1 MCVNRRRLCV
11 KANTDQVEKMAALK
25 AENEKKAREREERNR
40 RVEKQLS
47 QDGSKSEKGEFD
59 DWANPLGL

>member
-1 MCVNRRRLCV
+1 
-11 KANTDQVEKMAALK
+11 MAALK